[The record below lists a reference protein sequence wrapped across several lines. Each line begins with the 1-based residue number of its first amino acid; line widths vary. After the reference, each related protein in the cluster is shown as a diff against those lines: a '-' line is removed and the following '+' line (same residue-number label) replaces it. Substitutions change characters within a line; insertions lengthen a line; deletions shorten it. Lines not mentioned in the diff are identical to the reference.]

1 MTHASRSNLLSHS
14 TPAAAGLFHRMRQ
27 GRARLAAL
35 ALLPVLAIAG
45 SGCDVLTA
53 DLKHTETAKWEKTF
67 PLASGGRVEIRN
79 VNGKIKVE
87 PSSGS
92 TVEVVAIKTAKGA
105 TPEAA
110 REELGRI
117 EITEQAS
124 ADSVRI
130 DTKVARGERWFG
142 GGGQVAY
149 TVRVPASADATFATV
164 NGGVEVTGLSGKT
177 TLETT
182 NGGVVAR
189 AMSGAIEASTTNGGV
204 ELDLARVAEGGVRMS
219 CTNGGLVLHLP
230 ADAKASI
237 DASIT
242 NGGIDTGG
250 LTLSTTESSRR
261 RLVGTLNGG
270 GPRISIEGTNGGISL
285 VKR

>member
-1 MTHASRSNLLSHS
+1 MTPASHSSLHSRS
-14 TPAAAGLFHRMRQ
+14 TPDTMGLRHHLRQ
-27 GRARLAAL
+27 GRVRLATV
-35 ALLPVLAIAG
+35 ALLPVLALAA

-67 PLASGGRVEIRN
+67 QLASGGKVEIRN
-79 VNGKIKVE
+79 VNGKINVV
-87 PSSGS
+87 PSSGN
-92 TVEVVAIKTAKGA
+92 TVEVIAVKTAKGA

-124 ADSVRI
+124 ADGVRI
-130 DTKVARGERWFG
+130 ETKVARGERWFG
-142 GGGQVAY
+142 GGSQVAY
-149 TVRVPASADATFATV
+149 TVRVPATADSAFVTV
-164 NGGVEVTGLSGKT
+164 NGGVDVTGLGGKT
-177 TLETT
+177 RLEAT
-182 NGGVVAR
+182 NGGVIAR
-189 AMSGAIEASTTNGGV
+189 DMSGAIEASTTNGGV
-204 ELDLARVAEGGVRMS
+204 ELALTRVAEGGVRMS

-242 NGGIDTGG
+242 NGGIDAGG
-250 LTLSTTESSRR
+250 LTLETTESSRR

>member
-1 MTHASRSNLLSHS
+1 MTPASHSNLRSHS
-14 TPAAAGLFHRMRQ
+14 RPAAAGLLHRMRQ
-27 GRARLAAL
+27 GRARLATL
-35 ALLPVLAIAG
+35 ALLPVLATVA

-67 PLASGGRVEIRN
+67 QLASGGKVEIRN
-79 VNGKIKVE
+79 VNGKINVV
-87 PSSGS
+87 PSNGS
-92 TVEVVAIKTAKGA
+92 TVEVIAIKTAKGA

-124 ADSVRI
+124 AGSVRI
-130 DTKVARGERWFG
+130 ETKVARGERWFG
-142 GGGQVAY
+142 GGAQVAY
-149 TVRVPASADATFATV
+149 TVRVPAAADTTFATV
-164 NGGVEVTGLSGKT
+164 NGGVEVTGLSGRT
-177 TLETT
+177 TLEAT
-182 NGGVVAR
+182 NGGVSAR
-189 AMSGAIEASTTNGGV
+189 DMSGAIDASTTNGGV

>member
-1 MTHASRSNLLSHS
+1 MTHASRSNLHSHS
-14 TPAAAGLFHRMRQ
+14 RPAAAGLFHRMRQ
-27 GRARLAAL
+27 GRARLATL
-35 ALLPVLAIAG
+35 ALLPVLAIAA

-67 PLASGGRVEIRN
+67 QLASGGKVEIRN
-79 VNGKIKVE
+79 VNGKINVE

-130 DTKVARGERWFG
+130 ETKVARGERWFG
-142 GGGQVAY
+142 GGAQVAY
-149 TVRVPASADATFATV
+149 TVRVPAAADATFATV

-189 AMSGAIEASTTNGGV
+189 NMSGAIDASTTNGGV
-204 ELDLARVAEGGVRMS
+204 ELDLARVGEGGVRMS